1 MLLRGVTMKSG
12 RRSNLFVAKIFSFAV
27 VAIAVSSLFFISGC
41 GKKDDGKVK
50 ITIWH
55 QMRVDEREVLQRQI
69 IKFMHLHPE
78 VRVEQLYK
86 ETEELRSGFIVA
98 AIAGQGPDLVYG
110 PSDQVGPFQVMDII
124 LPLDSLFDKEY
135 LAQLNPK
142 GLSYYKGNLYQI
154 AAILGNHLTLIYNKK
169 LLQTPPTTDEEL
181 IAIGKSLT
189 KDTDGDGKIDQYGLV
204 WNYTEPFFFIP
215 FLSGYGG
222 RVIDENGVPTLNT
235 QAMVNGLKFLQD
247 LRDKHKIIPRE
258 ADYNIADIL
267 FKDGKAA
274 MIINGDWS
282 WSGYGKAGI
291 DYGVA
296 PLPKIVSTGLYC
308 SPMVSPKGFSIN
320 VNVTETEKKWS
331 VELIKFLLLEE
342 NQLEVTKELQFM
354 PTLKIL
360 YENEYI
366 KNNDVLRNSQIQIDQ
381 GIPMPVV
388 PELRA
393 IWDSMRPS
401 YQAVL
406 NGAKTPEQAASDM
419 QIFAVQKIKEMFE

>member
-1 MLLRGVTMKSG
+1 MTISNKYNETFLRFMTIPVAVMLL
-12 RRSNLFVAKIFSFAV
+12 LFP
-27 VAIAVSSLFFISGC
+27 LSGC
-41 GKKDDGKVK
+41 AKKDDGKVK

-55 QMRVDEREVLQRQI
+55 QMRVDEREVLQSQLNA
-69 IKFMHLHPE
+69 FMALHPD
-78 VRVEQLYK
+78 VKVEQLYK

-124 LPLDSLFDKEY
+124 LPLDTLFEKEY
-135 LAQLNPK
+135 LEQLNPK

-169 LLQTPPTTDEEL
+169 LVFSPPETDLEL
-181 IAIGKSLT
+181 IELGKSIT
-189 KDTDGDGKIDQYGLV
+189 KDTDGDGRIDQYGLV

-215 FLSGYGG
+215 FLSGFGG
-222 RVIDENGVPTLNT
+222 RVINEDGVPTLNT
-235 QAMVNGLKFLQD
+235 PAMVSGLKFLQD

-267 FKDGKAA
+267 FKDGKAG

-308 SPMVSPKGFSIN
+308 SPMVSPKGYSIN
-320 VNVTETEKKWS
+320 VNVTPQEREWS
-331 VELIKFLLLEE
+331 VALIKFLLNEQ
-342 NQLEVTKELQFM
+342 NQMEMTTKLQFM
-354 PTLKIL
+354 PTLKKL
-360 YENEYI
+360 YQSDEI

-388 PELRA
+388 PELRG
-393 IWDSMRPS
+393 IWDAMRPS

-406 NGAKTPEQAASDM
+406 NGAKTPEQAAYDM
-419 QIFAVQKIKEMFE
+419 QVAAVQKIKEMFE